1 MDWTHKK
8 VAIGLLGCALV
19 TMGAWWIVSP
29 KQLAVTNMQSAPI
42 QSAQAPSP
50 QLDFTAGNLT
60 VNQATSQA
68 LSPTA
73 GNQIADQP
81 AMDDEF
87 SRFLASLPDMQQ
99 QQYRWLNSQ
108 LFDLLAFS
116 TKQERAQ
123 WQAQGFPV
131 PEDFTLIERYPV
143 QELGQQL
150 FNRVAPA
157 EWTTR
162 SNPAMAASTFRALGA
177 LKTLQQLE
185 TVIKYYQPDYDLLS
199 NSRKPA
205 SFANSV
211 PEQVQAALQQVVLA
225 QAVLRNDSAIESLV
239 RVKFELMLAEWH
251 ASGAAAEPLSV
262 LAVAALANA
271 SVKLSGG
278 HVAAWVSARY
288 PTDLPA
294 LQQAI
299 AQQQAVAQ

>member
-8 VAIGLLGCALV
+8 VAIGLLGCSLV

-29 KQLAVTNMQSAPI
+29 KQLAVTNMQSAPTPL
-42 QSAQAPSP
+42 S
-50 QLDFTAGNLT
+50 QLDSTTHNQAVT
-60 VNQATSQA
+60 QATSQA

-73 GNQIADQP
+73 GNQMVGQP
-81 AMDDEF
+81 ATDDEF

-108 LFDLLAFS
+108 LFELLAFS
-116 TKQERAQ
+116 TTQEHAQ

-131 PEDFTLIERYPV
+131 PEDFTLVERYPV

-150 FNRVAPA
+150 FNRVAQA

-205 SFANSV
+205 SFAASV

-239 RVKFELMLAEWH
+239 RVKFELMLAAWN
-251 ASGAAAEPLSV
+251 ASGAAAEPLSA

-278 HVAAWVSARY
+278 HVAAWVSAHY
-288 PTDLPA
+288 PTDVPA

-299 AQQQAVAQ
+299 AQQQAVSK